1 MCLINVCKIKIIQ
14 KKLFFEE
21 FKKEGLEGWRET
33 EKRRTRKDGGR
44 VGRRKQDRN
53 GRNKTRVLRHRA
65 SQKMAINKTLGS
77 IGTGI

>member
-1 MCLINVCKIKIIQ
+1 M
-14 KKLFFEE
+14 
-21 FKKEGLEGWRET
+21 EGWRET

-77 IGTGI
+77 ICTGV

>member
-14 KKLFFEE
+14 KKRG
-21 FKKEGLEGWRET
+21 KKEGLEGWRET